1 MANKEDS
8 EAKTKHIPE
17 AEVIQD
23 APKEVVTQRRTN
35 QTGMWVAF
43 TVVALFVGG
52 LIGYV
57 SGFVSGRVSDSPRAQ
72 FQLRG
77 EQSMPRGFQDRNSSD
92 DSSSQDSWGGYL

>member
-1 MANKEDS
+1 MG
-8 EAKTKHIPE
+8 
-17 AEVIQD
+17 
-23 APKEVVTQRRTN
+23 RL
-35 QTGMWVAF
+35 

-77 EQSMPRGFQDRNSSD
+77 EQSMRHVGFKTETQVTILHRKILGVDTSKK
-92 DSSSQDSWGGYL
+92 YV